1 MQTGW
6 DWNVGDG
13 NKVGGIET
21 FFFCGT
27 GLMLWGNHMI
37 IFSIG
42 VVHPGQKALDSF
54 IVFVQ
59 TLKDCEPPELFHGI
73 F

>member
-1 MQTGW
+1 
-6 DWNVGDG
+6 
-13 NKVGGIET
+13 
-21 FFFCGT
+21 
-27 GLMLWGNHMI
+27 MI